1 MPSGLRQHLVST
13 LAAALQADAGS
24 AAESVAVTAAE
35 LLVVALEELAAIA
48 QHADGGSAEEADCS
62 EKARTKAIAQAVRRR
77 GEAIIRRVRRDARM
91 RARMLAVQPGE
102 GGALLREAE
111 QATVQAKQAGETIT
125 SQHAR
130 LRAAR
135 STRDATTQ
143 ATDGDVLARY
153 ADSMAT
159 LAQHHWAPDEE
170 TRGGCR
176 IAWCVETAREFF
188 RAPLGTETGAHPGRG
203 AKRPAPDSAS
213 ERLVDSRTDGSR
225 LKLLDVGSCY
235 DPFRRFGDLDVT
247 AFDLCPAPAAAPTV
261 FTGDM
266 LRLDVLPPS
275 DSTDSAA
282 PSEPTTPGAQLAALP
297 QGSFD
302 CVTLCLV
309 LSYIPDPLERT
320 RVVWTARRL
329 LRPRGLLLIVTPHST
344 NRLSNSVSLPIFS
357 EWRAALA
364 ELGFKHHTY
373 SRLARHHALA
383 FSTTPVSEEE
393 LSRAIPSIPLKPMR
407 IAFDLRGKGEHH
419 NEDETMTSKLSEDV
433 EPGGH

>member
-1 MPSGLRQHLVST
+1 MPAGLRQHLVST
-13 LAAALQADAGS
+13 LAAALQADAG
-24 AAESVAVTAAE
+24 AEPESVAGTAAE
-35 LLVVALEELAAIA
+35 LLVVALEELAATGG
-48 QHADGGSAEEADCS
+48 QHAGEGDGSD
-62 EKARTKAIAQAVRRR
+62 KARRKAIAQAVRRR

-91 RARMLAVQPGE
+91 RARMLAAQPGQ

-135 STRDATTQ
+135 SAGGSTP
-143 ATDGDVLARY
+143 ATDGAALARY

-159 LAQHHWAPDEE
+159 LAQQHWAPDEE

-188 RAPLGTETGAHPGRG
+188 RASLGTEAGAQRGRG
-203 AKRPAPDSAS
+203 TKRPAPDSAA
-213 ERLVDSRTDGSR
+213 ERLVDSRTEGNGAR

-247 AFDLCPAPAAAPTV
+247 AFDLCPAPTAAPTV

-275 DSTDSAA
+275 DSADSLA
-282 PSEPTTPGAQLAALP
+282 PSEPITPGAQLAALP

-320 RVVWTARRL
+320 RAVWTARRL

-344 NRLSNSVSLPIFS
+344 NRQSNSVSLPIFS

-373 SRLARHHALA
+373 NRLARHHALA
-383 FSTTPVSEEE
+383 FSTTAVSEEE
-393 LSRAIPSIPLKPMR
+393 LSRAMPSCPLKPMR
-407 IAFDLRGKGEHH
+407 IAFDLRGKGEPDD
-419 NEDETMTSKLSEDV
+419 EDATLTSELSE
-433 EPGGH
+433 EPGGHQ